1 MIKIFDPR
9 DEIRTVLKAYQLSG
23 QEDTGIVFHSI
34 RGDEKMVDVH
44 LWEGELTKFEE
55 GGKLG
60 FENPNMILLS
70 MVSSTSKN
78 EHIGGGRRS
87 HIALIDAHIFLV
99 KDDRWVIET
108 VSQEVSNNLEACIRA
123 SEKTV
128 TGCIFVECINARD
141 LDPLK
146 QTLGKR
152 RIIGIRAYGDYD

>member
-1 MIKIFDPR
+1 MFDPR
-9 DEIRTVLKAYQLSG
+9 DEIRAVLRAYIPTG
-23 QEDTGIVFHSI
+23 QEDTGIVFHTT
-34 RGDEKMVDVH
+34 RGDETIVDVH

-70 MVSSTSKN
+70 MISSTAKN
-78 EHIGGGRRS
+78 ENIGGGRRS

-99 KDDRWVIET
+99 KDDRWKIET
-108 VSQEVSNNLEACIRA
+108 VCQEVSDNVEACIRA

-146 QTLGKR
+146 QSLGKR
-152 RIIGIRAYGDYD
+152 RIVGIRVYGDYD